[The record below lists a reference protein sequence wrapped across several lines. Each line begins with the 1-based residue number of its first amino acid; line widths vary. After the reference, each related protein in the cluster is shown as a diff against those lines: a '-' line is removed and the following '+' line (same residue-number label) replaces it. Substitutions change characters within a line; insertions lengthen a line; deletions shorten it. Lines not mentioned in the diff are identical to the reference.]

1 MVKALKSDGRAP
13 VNMDGSKRPKGV
25 VQEAFEVYKAV
36 LTYSA
41 YWYNNK
47 NSYAFQRF
55 WPDAAVIPPS
65 NQCLEK

>member
-1 MVKALKSDGRAP
+1 MTGLLVLTT
-13 VNMDGSKRPKGV
+13 GSKRPKGV

-55 WPDAAVIPPS
+55 WLDAANRKIPKRVACLPS
-65 NQCLEK
+65 KQRR